1 MTKSLAITPRG
12 IIVDNGK
19 LIPLQYSID
28 MGPFDT
34 KPCITAMCKSPKDH
48 FPEDLFPNSIAPLPG
63 SFHFRGERI
72 SISPEHPLYRFF
84 RWSAL
89 QIKYHMAMIIWYW
102 LGVRIEQEPS
112 NADFYEERRQAVWPV
127 IKNVFRTPNC
137 GQPTIEDLTMTRR
150 WNNIHSSSGGSFCG
164 FLDQLD
170 IQEHRQRLKRDGALV
185 VKRLM
190 DQFPIQPDA
199 PFVVIE
205 DSEHPAFSSWQYGEL
220 RLSVSAADAVLRHYD
235 AIAFEDGDFCVT
247 NLAIRYREN
256 GSTKVQ
262 RLHFYLGNQNGCLTE
277 YLRAYGHWLID
288 ENNRDPDNVIT
299 GIELISL
306 AGLLSE
312 YMAPAIIRVEYAPW
326 LQELLALTGA
336 SDCGDLSDD
345 ISDEEIRDCVL
356 SLPHDDESALVADAL
371 IEILS
376 GRDSQKALELY
387 KEWKASDDSLSPAGS
402 AEI

>member
-102 LGVRIEQEPS
+102 LGEQIEREPS
-112 NADFYEERRQAVWPV
+112 NADFYEDRRQAVWPV
-127 IKNVFRTPNC
+127 VKNAFRTPNC
-137 GQPTIEDLTMTRR
+137 GQPTIDDLAMTRR
-150 WNNIHSSSGGSFCG
+150 WNNSHGSPDGSFCG
-164 FLDQLD
+164 FPDQLD

-235 AIAFEDGDFCVT
+235 ATAFEDGDFCVT

>member
-1 MTKSLAITPRG
+1 MTKSLAITPKG
-12 IIVDNGK
+12 LIVNNGR
-19 LIPLQYSID
+19 LIPVQYSID
-28 MGPFDT
+28 MASFDA
-34 KPCITAMCKSPKDH
+34 KPYITAMCRSPKDH
-48 FPEDLFPNSIAPLPG
+48 FPEDLFPHSIAPLPG

-89 QIKYHMAMIIWYW
+89 QVKYHMAMVIWCW
-102 LGVRIEQEPS
+102 LGEQIEQEPS
-112 NADFYEERRQAVWPV
+112 NADFYEDRRQAVWPV
-127 IKNVFRTPNC
+127 VKNVFRAPNC
-137 GQPTIEDLTMTRR
+137 GQPTTEDLTMTRR
-150 WNNIHSSSGGSFCG
+150 WNNRYGFSSDSFCS
-164 FLDQLD
+164 FPDQLD

-190 DQFPIQPDA
+190 DQFPIQPNA

-205 DSEHPAFSSWQYGEL
+205 DSEYPAFSSWQYGEL

-247 NLAIRYREN
+247 NLAIRYREH

-262 RLHFYLGNQNGCLTE
+262 RLHFYWGNQNGCLTE

-299 GIELISL
+299 GIELVSL
-306 AGLLSE
+306 AGLLSD
-312 YMAPAIIRVEYAPW
+312 YMAPAIIKIEYAPW
-326 LQELLALTGA
+326 LQELLALTDKEDRKVA
-336 SDCGDLSDD
+336 RFD
-345 ISDEEIRDCVL
+345 ISDEEIRECVL
-356 SLPHDDESALVADAL
+356 RLPHDDESALVADAL

-387 KEWKASDDSLSPAGS
+387 KEWKTSDDSLSPAES

>member
-1 MTKSLAITPRG
+1 
-12 IIVDNGK
+12 
-19 LIPLQYSID
+19 
-28 MGPFDT
+28 
-34 KPCITAMCKSPKDH
+34 
-48 FPEDLFPNSIAPLPG
+48 
-63 SFHFRGERI
+63 
-72 SISPEHPLYRFF
+72 
-84 RWSAL
+84 
-89 QIKYHMAMIIWYW
+89 
-102 LGVRIEQEPS
+102 
-112 NADFYEERRQAVWPV
+112 
-127 IKNVFRTPNC
+127 
-137 GQPTIEDLTMTRR
+137 MTRR

-277 YLRAYGHWLID
+277 YLRAYGRWLID
-288 ENNRDPDNVIT
+288 ENNRDPDNIIT

-312 YMAPAIIRVEYAPW
+312 YMAPAIIKVEYAPW
-326 LQELLALTGA
+326 LQELLALT
-336 SDCGDLSDD
+336 DKREPKFDL
-345 ISDEEIRDCVL
+345 SDEEIRECVL

-387 KEWKASDDSLSPAGS
+387 KEWKASGDPLSPAGS
-402 AEI
+402 AER

>member
-1 MTKSLAITPRG
+1 MTRSLAITPKG
-12 IIVDNGK
+12 LIVDNGE
-19 LIPLQYSID
+19 LIPVQYSID
-28 MGPFDT
+28 MVPFDT
-34 KPCITAMCKSPKDH
+34 KPYITAMCCSPKDH
-48 FPEDLFPNSIAPLPG
+48 FPEDLFPERIAPLPG
-63 SFHFRGERI
+63 SLHFRGERI

-84 RWSAL
+84 RWSAH
-89 QIKYHMAMIIWYW
+89 QVKYHMAMIIWYW
-102 LGVRIEQEPS
+102 LGERIEQEPS
-112 NADFYEERRQAVWPV
+112 NADFYEERRQGIWPV
-127 IKNVFRTPNC
+127 VKNVFRTPDC

-150 WNNIHSSSGGSFCG
+150 WNDSYGSSIGSFCG

-170 IQEHRQRLKRDGALV
+170 IQKHRQRLQRDGALV

-205 DSEHPAFSSWQYGEL
+205 DSEYPAFSSWQYGEL

-235 AIAFEDGDFCVT
+235 AAAFEDCDFCVT
-247 NLAIRYREN
+247 NLAIHYREN
-256 GSTKVQ
+256 GSANVQ

-277 YLRAYGHWLID
+277 YLRAYGRWLID
-288 ENNRDPDNVIT
+288 ENNRDPDNVIN

-312 YMAPAIIRVEYAPW
+312 YMAPAIIKVEYAPW
-326 LQELLALTGA
+326 LQELLALT
-336 SDCGDLSDD
+336 DKREPKFDL
-345 ISDEEIRDCVL
+345 SDEEIRECVL

-387 KEWKASDDSLSPAGS
+387 KEWKASGDPLSPAGS
-402 AEI
+402 AER

>member
-102 LGVRIEQEPS
+102 LGEQIEREPS
-112 NADFYEERRQAVWPV
+112 NADFYEDRRQAVWPV
-127 IKNVFRTPNC
+127 VKNAFRTPNC
-137 GQPTIEDLTMTRR
+137 GQPTIDDLAMTRR
-150 WNNIHSSSGGSFCG
+150 WNNSHGSPDGSFCG
-164 FLDQLD
+164 FPDQLD

-312 YMAPAIIRVEYAPW
+312 YMAPAIIRVTPSTVWSIKSFGFAIINGHKGWITP
-326 LQELLALTGA
+326 
-336 SDCGDLSDD
+336 
-345 ISDEEIRDCVL
+345 
-356 SLPHDDESALVADAL
+356 
-371 IEILS
+371 ILGFKS
-376 GRDSQKALELY
+376 R
-387 KEWKASDDSLSPAGS
+387 AGF
-402 AEI
+402 AKI